1 MYSTGIFLN
10 DYYAYIKVGG
20 KQDFSSRQ
28 SRQIVAMTLTNATLN
43 AKCYDNFIN
52 KFCLCME
59 PLTNSNNA
67 MQGAAQGYSD
77 LSYPKYSKVIG

>member
-1 MYSTGIFLN
+1 M
-10 DYYAYIKVGG
+10 A
-20 KQDFSSRQ
+20 
-28 SRQIVAMTLTNATLN
+28 LTNATLN

-67 MQGAAQGYSD
+67 MQGAAQGYSE
-77 LSYPKYSKVIG
+77 LSHPKYSKVIG